1 MISKSTIEK
10 VFEISRVEEVI
21 GDFIQLKKSG
31 SNYKGLSPFTNE
43 KTPSFM
49 ISPAKQIWKDFSSG
63 KGGNVVAFLMEHEQL
78 SYPQAIKFLARK
90 YNIEVE
96 ETAIS
101 TEQKEKFDEKEK
113 LMVICEFA
121 KKFFIKQLNDSDFGK
136 NIAFNYLN
144 ERGFDKKIINEFEI
158 GCLTNSRNSFK
169 SYAIE
174 NGFNEDDLISLGL
187 ISSKHKNDIYSS
199 RIIFPI
205 KTISGRTV
213 GFGARVLQSSI
224 KTAKYINSPDSIIYN
239 KSKILYGLYKSKT
252 QIVKNDN
259 CYIVEGYTDVIR
271 FHQKGIPNVV
281 SSSGTALTLGQINII
296 RRLTKNITMLFDS
309 DNAGLNA
316 TIRSIDMILS
326 EGMNVSICLFPENE
340 DPDSFARNKNTQEIE
355 AYLNENSIDFIE
367 FKAKELNN
375 SKRNSAV
382 EKANVINDIVSS
394 ISKIPDRIKQ
404 EIYIK
409 QCSQM
414 LDITENTLFNALA
427 QLNQVTRVNSRD
439 YEEKKVSPI
448 KKESKDQIF
457 KLEKKIIE
465 ILILYGHEKIS
476 FDEIKMIKNENGDI
490 VYKPTKV
497 KSYVHEKIFL
507 DLHSDE
513 VEFANKEFKILYKNL
528 IEEYQKKQSFDAKV
542 FVNSLPK
549 NLSELVTSVL
559 IEDEIYQLH
568 DWRSKN
574 VIVKGK
580 ESSISQLVTE
590 TILTLR
596 TLLINKKVQEL
607 SKLSGDDDKNFNKDT
622 LEEIVNYYQLKSLL
636 SKKLNRVI

>member
-78 SYPQAIKFLARK
+78 SYPQAIKFLASK

-101 TEQKEKFDEKEK
+101 SEQKEKFDEKEK

-121 KKFFIKQLNDSDFGK
+121 KKFFIKQLNESDFGK

-144 ERGFDKKIINEFEI
+144 ERGFDKKIINDFEI

-169 SYAIE
+169 SYATE

-187 ISSKHKNDIYSS
+187 ISSKNKNDIYSS

-213 GFGARVLQSSI
+213 GFGARVLQSSL

-382 EKANVINDIVSS
+382 EKANVVNDIVSS

-427 QLNQVTRVNSRD
+427 QLNQMTRVKSRD

-513 VEFANKEFKILYKNL
+513 VEFANEEFKILYKNL

>member
-78 SYPQAIKFLARK
+78 SYPQAIKFLASK

-101 TEQKEKFDEKEK
+101 SEQKEKFDEKEK

-144 ERGFDKKIINEFEI
+144 ERGFDKKIINDFEI

-340 DPDSFARNKNTQEIE
+340 DPDSFAKNKNSQEIE

-375 SKRNSAV
+375 STRNSAL
-382 EKANVINDIVSS
+382 EKANVVNDIVSS

-513 VEFANKEFKILYKNL
+513 VEFANEEFKILYKNL

>member
-1 MISKSTIEK
+1 LISKSTIEK

-78 SYPQAIKFLARK
+78 SYPQAIKFLASK

-101 TEQKEKFDEKEK
+101 SEQKEKFDEKEK

-121 KKFFIKQLNDSDFGK
+121 KKFFTKQLNDSDFGK

-144 ERGFDKKIINEFEI
+144 ERGFDKKIINDFEI

-169 SYAIE
+169 SYATE

-187 ISSKHKNDIYSS
+187 ISSKNKNDIYSS

-213 GFGARVLQSSI
+213 GFGARVLQSSL

-281 SSSGTALTLGQINII
+281 SSSGTALTLGQISII

-382 EKANVINDIVSS
+382 EKANVVNDIVSS

-427 QLNQVTRVNSRD
+427 QLNQITRVKSRD

-513 VEFANKEFKILYKNL
+513 VEFANEEFKILYKSL

>member
-1 MISKSTIEK
+1 MISKNTIEK

-21 GDFIQLKKSG
+21 GEFIQLKKSG

-78 SYPQAIKFLARK
+78 SYPQAIKFLAKK

-101 TEQKEKFDEKEK
+101 SQQKEKIDQKEKFI
-113 LMVICEFA
+113 LICEFA
-121 KKFFIKQLNDSDFGK
+121 KKFFKEQLNKTDFGK
-136 NIAFNYLN
+136 NIAYNYLL
-144 ERGFDKKIINEFEI
+144 ERGFDKNTIEDFEI
-158 GCLTNSRNSFK
+158 GCLTEKRDSLKEFSVEK
-169 SYAIE
+169 GYDI
-174 NGFNEDDLISLGL
+174 DDLVSLGL
-187 ISSKHKNDIYSS
+187 ISSKNQNDIYRS

-213 GFGARVLQSSI
+213 GFGARVI
-224 KTAKYINSPDSIIYN
+224 KTSSKSAKYINSPDSIIYN
-239 KSKILYGLYKSKT
+239 KSKILYGLHNSKNE
-252 QIVKNDN
+252 IVKNDN

-271 FHQKGIPNVV
+271 FHQKGIKNVV
-281 SSSGTALTLGQINII
+281 SSSGTALTTGQINII

-309 DNAGLNA
+309 DNAGVNA

-326 EGMNVSICLFPENE
+326 EGMNVNICLFPENE
-340 DPDSFARNKNTQEIE
+340 DPDSFASKKETKEIKK
-355 AYLNENSIDFIE
+355 YLNDNAIDFIE
-367 FKAKELNN
+367 FKTKKLSE
-375 SKRNSAV
+375 SKRNSAT
-382 EKANVINDIVSS
+382 EKAQVINDIISS
-394 ISKIPDRIKQ
+394 IAKIPDKIKQ

-409 QCSQM
+409 QCSEM
-414 LDITENTLFNALA
+414 LEINENTLFNALA
-427 QLNQVTRVNSRD
+427 QLTQISSVNKNVTLQQPQKV
-439 YEEKKVSPI
+439 EPEKTT
-448 KKESKDQIF
+448 QIF

-465 ILILYGHEKIS
+465 ILILYGNSKVT
-476 FDEIKMIKNENGDI
+476 FDEIKMLKDDKGDI
-490 VYKPTKV
+490 VYKPQKV
-497 KSYVHEKIFL
+497 ESFVHEKIFL
-507 DLHSDE
+507 DLQLDE
-513 VEFANKEFKILYKNL
+513 IEFANDDFKILYNKL
-528 IEEYQKKQSFDAKV
+528 INEFQKKQNFDPKV
-542 FVNSLPK
+542 FINSLPQ
-549 NLSELVTSVL
+549 NLSELVTSIL

-568 DWRSKN
+568 NWRSKN

-580 ESSISQLVTE
+580 DRSISQLVTE

-596 TLLINKKVQEL
+596 TLLINKKVQDL
-607 SKLSGDDDKNFNKDT
+607 SKLNDGADENFNKDT

>member
-1 MISKSTIEK
+1 LISKSTIEK

-78 SYPQAIKFLARK
+78 SYPQAIKFLASK

-101 TEQKEKFDEKEK
+101 SEQKEKFDEKEK

-121 KKFFIKQLNDSDFGK
+121 KKFFTKQLNDSDFGK

-144 ERGFDKKIINEFEI
+144 ERGFDKKIINDFEI

-169 SYAIE
+169 SYATE

-187 ISSKHKNDIYSS
+187 ISSKNKNDIYSS

-213 GFGARVLQSSI
+213 GFGARVLQSSL

-382 EKANVINDIVSS
+382 EKANVVNDIVSS

-427 QLNQVTRVNSRD
+427 QLNQITRVKSRD

-513 VEFANKEFKILYKNL
+513 VEFANEEFKILYKSL

>member
-1 MISKSTIEK
+1 MISKNTIEK

-21 GDFIQLKKSG
+21 GEFIQLKKSG

-78 SYPQAIKFLARK
+78 SYPQAIKFLAKK

-101 TEQKEKFDEKEK
+101 SQQKEKIDQKEKFI
-113 LMVICEFA
+113 LICEFA
-121 KKFFIKQLNDSDFGK
+121 KKFFKEQLNKTDFGK
-136 NIAFNYLN
+136 NIAYNYLL
-144 ERGFDKKIINEFEI
+144 ERGFDKNTIEDFEI
-158 GCLTNSRNSFK
+158 GCLTEKRDSLKEFSVEK
-169 SYAIE
+169 GYDI
-174 NGFNEDDLISLGL
+174 DDLVSLGL
-187 ISSKHKNDIYSS
+187 ISSKNQNDIYRS

-213 GFGARVLQSSI
+213 GFGARVI
-224 KTAKYINSPDSIIYN
+224 KTSSKSAKYINSPDSIIYN
-239 KSKILYGLYKSKT
+239 KSKILYGLHNSKNE
-252 QIVKNDN
+252 IVKNDN

-271 FHQKGIPNVV
+271 FHQKGIKNVV
-281 SSSGTALTLGQINII
+281 SSSGTALTTGQINII

-309 DNAGLNA
+309 DNAGVNA

-326 EGMNVSICLFPENE
+326 EGMNVNICLFPENE
-340 DPDSFARNKNTQEIE
+340 DPDSFALKKETKEIKK
-355 AYLNENSIDFIE
+355 YLNDNAIDFIE
-367 FKAKELNN
+367 FKTKKLSE
-375 SKRNSAV
+375 SKRNSAT
-382 EKANVINDIVSS
+382 EKAQVINDIISS
-394 ISKIPDRIKQ
+394 IAKIPDKIKQ

-409 QCSQM
+409 QCSEM
-414 LDITENTLFNALA
+414 LEITENTLFNALA
-427 QLNQVTRVNSRD
+427 QLTQISNVNKNVTQQQSQKV
-439 YEEKKVSPI
+439 EPEKTT
-448 KKESKDQIF
+448 QIF

-465 ILILYGHEKIS
+465 ILILYGNSKVT
-476 FDEIKMIKNENGDI
+476 FDEIKMLKDDKGDI
-490 VYKPTKV
+490 VYKPQKV
-497 KSYVHEKIFL
+497 ESFVHEKIFL
-507 DLHSDE
+507 DLQLDE
-513 VEFANKEFKILYKNL
+513 IEFANDDFKILYNKL
-528 IEEYQKKQSFDAKV
+528 INEFQKKQNFDPKV
-542 FVNSLPK
+542 FINSLPQ
-549 NLSELVTSVL
+549 NLSELVTSIL

-568 DWRSKN
+568 NWRSKN

-580 ESSISQLVTE
+580 DRSISQLVTE

-596 TLLINKKVQEL
+596 TLLINKKVQDL
-607 SKLSGDDDKNFNKDT
+607 SKLNDSADENFNKDT

>member
-1 MISKSTIEK
+1 MISKNTIEK

-78 SYPQAIKFLARK
+78 SYPQAIKFLANK

-101 TEQKEKFDEKEK
+101 TEQKEKLDQKEK

-121 KKFFIKQLNDSDFGK
+121 KKFFKKQINETDFGK
-136 NIAFNYLN
+136 NIALNYLG
-144 ERGFDKKIINEFEI
+144 ERGFDSKIIDHFDV
-158 GCLTNSRNSFK
+158 GCLTSSRESFK
-169 SYAIE
+169 NYAIE
-174 NGFNEDDLISLGL
+174 NGYNIDDLISLGL
-187 ISSKHKNDIYSS
+187 VSSKNENDIYSS

-205 KTISGRTV
+205 RTISGRTV
-213 GFGARVLQSSI
+213 GFGARILKNSVKS
-224 KTAKYINSPDSIIYN
+224 AKYINSPDSIIYN
-239 KSKILYGLYKSKT
+239 KSKILYGLYNSKT
-252 QIVKNDN
+252 NIVKNDN
-259 CYIVEGYTDVIR
+259 CYIVEGYTDVMR
-271 FHQKGIPNVV
+271 FFQKGINNVV
-281 SSSGTALTLGQINII
+281 SSSGTALTSAQINII

-326 EGMNVSICLFPENE
+326 EGMNVSICLFEEGE
-340 DPDSFARNKNTQEIE
+340 DPDSFAKNKTTEEIQK
-355 AYLNENSIDFIE
+355 YLNENSIDFID
-367 FKAKELNN
+367 FKAKKLNE
-375 SKRNSAV
+375 SKRNSAT
-382 EKANVINDIVSS
+382 EKAKVVNDIVSS
-394 ISKIPDRIKQ
+394 ISKIPDKIKQ

-409 QCSQM
+409 QCSKM

-427 QLNQVTRVNSRD
+427 QLNQITQVSKTRVAQHS
-439 YEEKKVSPI
+439 STPI
-448 KKESKDQIF
+448 RQERTDQIF

-465 ILILYGHEKIS
+465 ILVLYGNKKIS
-476 FDEIKMIKNENGDI
+476 FDEIKMIKDENGEI
-490 VYKPTKV
+490 TYKPDMV

-513 VEFANKEFKILYKNL
+513 VEFANEEFKVLYKEL
-528 IEEYQKKQSFDAKV
+528 IQEYQKKENFDAKV
-542 FVNSLPK
+542 FINSLPK
-549 NLSELVTSVL
+549 NLSELVTSL
-559 IEDEIYQLH
+559 IIEDEIYQLH

-580 ESSISQLVTE
+580 DRSISQLVTE

-607 SKLSGDDDKNFNKDT
+607 SKLTNENDKNFNKDT

>member
-78 SYPQAIKFLARK
+78 SYPQAIKFLASK

-101 TEQKEKFDEKEK
+101 SEQKEKFDEKEK

-144 ERGFDKKIINEFEI
+144 ERGFDKKIINDFEI

-340 DPDSFARNKNTQEIE
+340 DPDSFAKNKNSQEIE

-375 SKRNSAV
+375 SKRNSAL
-382 EKANVINDIVSS
+382 EKANVVNDIVSS

-427 QLNQVTRVNSRD
+427 QLNQITRVNSRD

>member
-78 SYPQAIKFLARK
+78 SYPQAIKFLASK

-101 TEQKEKFDEKEK
+101 SEQKEKFDEKEK

-187 ISSKHKNDIYSS
+187 ISSKNKNDIYSS

-427 QLNQVTRVNSRD
+427 QLNQITRVNSRD

>member
-78 SYPQAIKFLARK
+78 SYPQAIKFLASK

-101 TEQKEKFDEKEK
+101 SEQKEKFDEKEK

-121 KKFFIKQLNDSDFGK
+121 KKFFIKQLNESDFGK

-144 ERGFDKKIINEFEI
+144 ERGFDKKIINDFEI

-169 SYAIE
+169 SYATE

-187 ISSKHKNDIYSS
+187 ISSKNKNDIYSS

-213 GFGARVLQSSI
+213 GFGARVLQSSL

-340 DPDSFARNKNTQEIE
+340 DPDSFARNKNTQVIE

-382 EKANVINDIVSS
+382 EKANVVNDIVSS

-427 QLNQVTRVNSRD
+427 QLNQITRVNSRD
-439 YEEKKVSPI
+439 YEKKKVSPI

-513 VEFANKEFKILYKNL
+513 VEFANEEFKILYKSL

>member
-1 MISKSTIEK
+1 MISKNTIEK

-78 SYPQAIKFLARK
+78 SYPQAIKFLANK
-90 YNIEVE
+90 YNIKVE

-101 TEQKEKFDEKEK
+101 NDQKEKFDQKEK

-121 KKFFIKQLNDSDFGK
+121 KKFFKKQIQETDFGK
-136 NIAFNYLN
+136 NIALNYLN
-144 ERGFDKKIINEFEI
+144 ERGFDKKIIDDFEI
-158 GCLTNSRNSFK
+158 GCLTNTRDSFK
-169 SYAIE
+169 NYAIE
-174 NGFNEDDLISLGL
+174 NGYNLDDLISLGL
-187 ISSKHKNDIYSS
+187 ISSKNKNDIYSS

-224 KTAKYINSPDSIIYN
+224 KSAKYINSPDSIIYN
-239 KSKILYGLYKSKT
+239 KSKILYGLYNSKT

-271 FHQKGIPNVV
+271 FHQKGIYNVV
-281 SSSGTALTLGQINII
+281 SSSGTALTIGQINII

-326 EGMNVSICLFPENE
+326 EGMNVSVCLFPKDE
-340 DPDSFARNKNTQEIE
+340 DPDSYAKNKTNSEIE
-355 AYLNENSIDFIE
+355 EYLNINSIDFIE
-367 FKAKELNN
+367 FKAKKLND

-382 EKANVINDIVSS
+382 EKAQVVNDIVSS

-414 LDITENTLFNALA
+414 LDITENTLFNSLA
-427 QLNQVTRVNSRD
+427 QLSQI
-439 YEEKKVSPI
+439 KKVNKRAYQEEVIPV
-448 KKESKDQIF
+448 KQESRDQIF
-457 KLEKKIIE
+457 KLEKKIVE
-465 ILILYGHEKIS
+465 ILILYGDQQVS
-476 FDEIKMIKNENGDI
+476 FDEIKMIKDKNGEI
-490 VYKPTKV
+490 TYSPIKV
-497 KSYVHEKIFL
+497 NSCVHEKIFL

-513 VEFANKEFKILYKNL
+513 VEFANEEFKILYKKL
-528 IEEYQKKQSFDAKV
+528 IDEFQKKESFDPKV
-542 FVNSLPK
+542 FMNSLPN
-549 NLSELVTSVL
+549 NLSEFVTSVL

-580 ESSISQLVTE
+580 DRSISQLVTE

-607 SKLSGDDDKNFNKDT
+607 SKLSEDTDKNFNKDT

>member
-1 MISKSTIEK
+1 MISKNTIEK

-21 GDFIQLKKSG
+21 GEFIQLKKSG

-78 SYPQAIKFLARK
+78 SYPQAIKFLAKK

-101 TEQKEKFDEKEK
+101 SQQKEKIDQKEKFI
-113 LMVICEFA
+113 LICEFA
-121 KKFFIKQLNDSDFGK
+121 KKFFKEQLNKTDFGN
-136 NIAFNYLN
+136 NIAYNYLL
-144 ERGFDKKIINEFEI
+144 ERGFDKSTIEDFEI
-158 GCLTNSRNSFK
+158 GCLTEKRDSLKEFSVEK
-169 SYAIE
+169 GYDI
-174 NGFNEDDLISLGL
+174 DDLVSLGL
-187 ISSKHKNDIYSS
+187 ISGKNQNDIYRS

-213 GFGARVLQSSI
+213 GFGARVIKSSS
-224 KTAKYINSPDSIIYN
+224 KSAKYINSPDSIIYN
-239 KSKILYGLYKSKT
+239 KSKILYGLYNSKNE
-252 QIVKNDN
+252 IVKNDN

-271 FHQKGIPNVV
+271 FHQKGIKNVV
-281 SSSGTALTLGQINII
+281 SSSGTALTSGQINII

-309 DNAGLNA
+309 DNAGVNA

-326 EGMNVSICLFPENE
+326 EGMNVNVCLFPENE
-340 DPDSFARNKNTQEIE
+340 DPDSFASKKETQEIKK
-355 AYLNENSIDFIE
+355 YLNDNAIDFIE
-367 FKAKELNN
+367 FKTKKLSE
-375 SKRNSAV
+375 SKRNSAT
-382 EKANVINDIVSS
+382 EKAQVINDIISS
-394 ISKIPDRIKQ
+394 IAKIPDKIKQ

-409 QCSQM
+409 QCSEM
-414 LDITENTLFNALA
+414 LEINENTLFNALA
-427 QLNQVTRVNSRD
+427 QLTQISSVNKNVTLQQPQKV
-439 YEEKKVSPI
+439 EPEKTT
-448 KKESKDQIF
+448 QIF

-465 ILILYGHEKIS
+465 ILILYGNSKVT
-476 FDEIKMIKNENGDI
+476 FDEIKMLKDDKGDI
-490 VYKPTKV
+490 VYKPQKV
-497 KSYVHEKIFL
+497 ESFVHEKIFL
-507 DLHSDE
+507 DLQLDE
-513 VEFANKEFKILYKNL
+513 IEFANDDFKILYNKL
-528 IEEYQKKQSFDAKV
+528 INEFQKKQNFDPKV
-542 FVNSLPK
+542 FINSLPQ
-549 NLSELVTSVL
+549 NLSELVTSIL

-568 DWRSKN
+568 NWRSKN

-580 ESSISQLVTE
+580 DRSISQLVTE

-596 TLLINKKVQEL
+596 TLLINKKVQDL
-607 SKLSGDDDKNFNKDT
+607 SKLNDGADENFNKDT